1 MILCLCVCV
10 CVCVGPKMHCPG
22 VHPFSLSL
30 ALVVP
35 TFNRLTVSFTAG
47 DFRTEKD
54 RMRVGGGGQFYTC
67 VIIIIILL
75 LRRILYL
82 GFDVFSACLL
92 ASYVTE
98 FQDERMSTQLAP
110 VHAPPWDRLC

>member
-1 MILCLCVCV
+1 VCVCV

-54 RMRVGGGGQFYTC
+54 RMRVGGGGT
-67 VIIIIILL
+67 ILHMCHHYHYPPVEEDFI
-75 LRRILYL
+75 LR
-82 GFDVFSACLL
+82 V
-92 ASYVTE
+92 
-98 FQDERMSTQLAP
+98 
-110 VHAPPWDRLC
+110 

>member
-1 MILCLCVCV
+1 MRLPGLYSTPEIKHSGKFNLTVFFCLNRNYPVCVCV

-54 RMRVGGGGQFYTC
+54 RMRVRVRGGQFYTC

-75 LRRILYL
+75 
-82 GFDVFSACLL
+82 
-92 ASYVTE
+92 
-98 FQDERMSTQLAP
+98 
-110 VHAPPWDRLC
+110 